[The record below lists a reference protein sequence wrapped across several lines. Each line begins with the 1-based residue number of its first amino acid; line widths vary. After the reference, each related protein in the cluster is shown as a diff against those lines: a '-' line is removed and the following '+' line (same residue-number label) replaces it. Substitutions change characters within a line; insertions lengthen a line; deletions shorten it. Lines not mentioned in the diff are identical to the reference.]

1 MSKVQ
6 TDQLLS
12 KDFRIEGPWTEKIET
27 LLNTWRIECL
37 KKSKQHEKAGY
48 LFKKKNTRWGLPPVL
63 IPIIMSPVSVMIG
76 YNSCENDESQQW
88 KTILNSSAFLVAGIF
103 SGVYSFFRYGEKMEN
118 FFNFSTRYVDIVTE
132 IDSELIKD
140 EDYRLPADVFLM
152 RIKMLIDNL
161 TRTEPVIPSGIANEN
176 IDIPDLEDD
185 TRADNEVETK
195 AGDEAKE

>member
-1 MSKVQ
+1 MSKVK

-12 KDFRIEGPWTEKIET
+12 KDFRIEGPWTEKIEN
-27 LLNTWRIECL
+27 LLNTWRSDCV
-37 KKSKQHEKAGY
+37 KKSKQHETAGY
-48 LFKKKNTRWGLPPVL
+48 LFKKKNARWGLPPVL
-63 IPIIMSPVSVMIG
+63 IPIIMSPVSAMIG
-76 YNSCENDESQQW
+76 YDACTSDQTQKW

-140 EDYRLPADVFLM
+140 EDYRLPADVFIM

-161 TRTEPVIPSGIANEN
+161 TRAEPVIPKGIVNKN
-176 IDIPDLEDD
+176 FDLPK
-185 TRADNEVETK
+185 VE
-195 AGDEAKE
+195 KEELKKIQ